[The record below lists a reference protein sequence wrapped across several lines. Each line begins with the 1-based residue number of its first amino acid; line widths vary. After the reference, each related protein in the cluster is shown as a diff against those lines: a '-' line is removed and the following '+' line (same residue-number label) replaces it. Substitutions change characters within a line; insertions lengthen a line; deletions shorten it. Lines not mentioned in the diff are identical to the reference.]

1 MKIALVG
8 ATGMVGGVMLKV
20 MAECKLP
27 ITDLT
32 LVASFKSIGKSISW
46 QGEEYILQSL
56 DQAIGLKPDI
66 AIFSAGAE
74 CSLEWAPKF
83 AAIGTTVIDNSSA
96 WRMKP
101 GHKLI
106 VPEINASELTAE
118 DKIIANPNCS
128 TIQMVM
134 ALAPL
139 HKLYGLER
147 IVISTYQSVTGTGVI
162 AKKQLESEIEGTQ
175 SEMAYPYPIY
185 QNCLPH
191 CDDFLFTGY
200 TREEMKLVHETRKIL
215 GD

>member
-32 LVASFKSIGKSISW
+32 LVASYKSVGKSISW
-46 QGEEYILQSL
+46 QGKDYVLQSL
-56 DQAIGLKPDI
+56 DQAMGSKPDI

-83 AAIGTTVIDNSSA
+83 AAVGTTVIDNSSA

-106 VPEINASELTAE
+106 VPEINATELTAE

-162 AKKQLESEIEGTQ
+162 AKKQFNQRWRT
-175 SEMAYPYPIY
+175 PIQFIKTVY
-185 QNCLPH
+185 LTATI
-191 CDDFLFTGY
+191 F
-200 TREEMKLVHETRKIL
+200 
-215 GD
+215 